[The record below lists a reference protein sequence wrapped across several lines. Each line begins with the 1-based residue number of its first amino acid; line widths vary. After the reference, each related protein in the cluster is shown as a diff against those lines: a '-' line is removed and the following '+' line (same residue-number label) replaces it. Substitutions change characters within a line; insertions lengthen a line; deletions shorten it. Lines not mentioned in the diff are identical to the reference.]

1 MGITAVT
8 TVDAFGFELPFENP
22 FANMRAESL
31 ILSGNSIPTL
41 PATIFEG
48 MTLLKTIDLSDNMID
63 VLPEG
68 IFQSSRG
75 VGLPLTSLILY
86 KNRIETL
93 SEGIFGGLF
102 SLSYLRLYGNKIA
115 ALPERIF
122 QGLSSLEQL
131 DLEKNEIA
139 ALPERIFEGL
149 PLRKVYLDFNKIS
162 SVPEATFQGILSF
175 TESDTGKVKHYLTSL
190 SLASNKIA
198 ILPEGVFR
206 GLSSLSDLYLK
217 NNNIEVLAK
226 GIFRGLSSLS
236 HLSLNDNRI
245 AELPWGIFEALP
257 SLVLLHL
264 HNNPGLRCVPLTPQ
278 QRAKLADYKG
288 PETLCAPSTS
298 GPAEG
303 TTSTSPPSPV
313 SLPGSSSVTDTQK
326 SGVGVQLAPD
336 QTIGVHGVKMAVS
349 LPATKEAFNS
359 EAQVIMCLVCHSS
372 YTCKETY

>member
-48 MTLLKTIDLSDNMID
+48 MTLLKTIDLSDNMIA

-102 SLSYLRLYGNKIA
+102 SLSHLRLYGNKIA

-149 PLRKVYLDFNKIS
+149 PLRIIYLDSNKIS
-162 SVPEATFQGILSF
+162 SLPERTFQGILSF
-175 TESDTGKVKHYLTSL
+175 TADTGIVKHHLTLL
-190 SLASNKIA
+190 SLGNNQIT
-198 ILPEGVFR
+198 ILPEAVFR
-206 GLSSLSDLYLK
+206 GLSSLSDLVLK

-236 HLSLNDNRI
+236 QLSLNDNRI
-245 AELPWGIFEALP
+245 AELPWGIFEGLP

-264 HNNPGLRCVPLTPQ
+264 HNNPGLQCVPLTPQ
-278 QRAKLADYKG
+278 QRAKLLNYKG

-336 QTIGVHGVKMAVS
+336 QTIGVHGVKMAVA
-349 LPATKEAFNS
+349 LPTIKEAFNS

-372 YTCKETY
+372 YTCKEAY